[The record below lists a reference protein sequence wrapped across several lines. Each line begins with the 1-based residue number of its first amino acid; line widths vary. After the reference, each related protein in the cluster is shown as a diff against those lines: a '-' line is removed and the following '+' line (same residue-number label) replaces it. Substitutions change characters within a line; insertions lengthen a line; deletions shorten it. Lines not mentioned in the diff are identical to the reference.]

1 VYVRP
6 FPGAGGPWQI
16 SSGGVGSAPVWSH
29 AKQEIFYGTI
39 AQQIMVASYRVEGDS
54 FQRDP
59 PRLWFKSRV
68 LLRGARRSF
77 DLHPDGNRFALAV
90 APEVSESVKRDELVF
105 VFNFFD
111 ELRRLVPVK
120 K

>member
-1 VYVRP
+1 MYVRP

-29 AKQEIFYGTI
+29 ARQEIFYGALT
-39 AQQIMVASYRVEGDS
+39 QQIMVALYRVEGDS

-59 PRLWFKSRV
+59 PRLWSKSRV
-68 LLRGARRSF
+68 LLRGARSSF
-77 DLHPDGNRFALAV
+77 DLHPDGNRFALAL
-90 APEVSESVKRDELVF
+90 APETRDVVKRDKLVF

-111 ELRRLVPVK
+111 ELRRLAL
-120 K
+120 